1 MTKRMNVEEAMSY
14 WFGDDLTVCAMDGA
28 GEFWGALPR
37 REVLRGH
44 KYLQK
49 LESCETIAQAQAVYE
64 QYVAD
69 PDAPKLLPSRIINFI
84 DEADQIIE
92 FIESE
97 IQQNSPRYVSLDL
110 EQLEEMSNVELYNL
124 IKDEKFNL
132 YESTFYR
139 DESDMNVIYGQA
151 SLITDEWIP
160 IEIAVAIG
168 VPDTGEG
175 FFYETVEFVYPDFS
189 KFSRAFRDIGFEVI
203 AETKEVRELS
213 GY

>member
-1 MTKRMNVEEAMSY
+1 MTKRMNVEEAKSY
-14 WFGDDLTVCAMDGA
+14 WFGDDLTVCAMDGN

-37 REVLRGH
+37 REVLRGY
-44 KYLQK
+44 KYLK
-49 LESCETIAQAQAVYE
+49 MLEDSETIAQAQAVYE

-69 PDAPKLLPSRIINFI
+69 PDAPKLLPSCIINFI
-84 DEADQIIE
+84 DEADQIME

-97 IQQNSPRYVSLDL
+97 IQQNSPRYVSLEL
-110 EQLEEMSNVELYNL
+110 EQFEQMSNVELYDL

-132 YESTFYR
+132 YESRFYR

-160 IEIAVAIG
+160 GEIAEAIG

-189 KFSRAFRDIGFEVI
+189 KFSRAFRDIGFEVV
-203 AETKEVRELS
+203 AESKEVRELS